1 MKEALNQTV
10 EVLRRGGIILYPTDT
25 VWGIGCDATNAE
37 AVARV
42 LALKERSE
50 VKGLIVLVDSSARID
65 RYVDEVPD
73 IAYDLI
79 DLATS
84 PLTVVFDR
92 GKNLANNLLPADGS
106 VAIRVVQHEFCQ
118 RVVAKLGRPLV
129 STSANVAGGVTP
141 RVLAE
146 VDERIVRGVDFVVP
160 ERFHCPVSDRPSG
173 VVAVGRGGVVRVI
186 RE

>member
-1 MKEALNQTV
+1 MKEVLNQTV
-10 EVLRRGGIILYPTDT
+10 EVLQRGGIILYPTDT

-42 LALKERSE
+42 LELKQRSE
-50 VKGLIVLVDSSARID
+50 AKGLIVLVDTSARID
-65 RYVDEVPD
+65 RYVDDVPD

-92 GKNLANNLLPADGS
+92 GKNLASNLLPADGS
-106 VAIRVVQHEFCQ
+106 VAIRVVQHEFC
-118 RVVAKLGRPLV
+118 RRLVERLGRPLV
-129 STSANVAGGVTP
+129 STSANVAGGATP

-146 VDERIVRGVDFVVP
+146 VDERIVRGVDMVVP
-160 ERFHCPVSDRPSG
+160 EQFHCPMSSRPSG
-173 VVAVGRGGVVRVI
+173 VVAVQRGGVVRVI

>member
-1 MKEALNQTV
+1 MKEVLNQTV
-10 EVLRRGGIILYPTDT
+10 EVLQRGGIILYPTDT

-42 LALKERSE
+42 LELKQRSE
-50 VKGLIVLVDSSARID
+50 AKGLIVLVDTSARID
-65 RYVDEVPD
+65 RYVDDVPD

-92 GKNLANNLLPADGS
+92 GKNLASNLLPADGS
-106 VAIRVVQHEFCQ
+106 VAIRVVQHEFC
-118 RVVAKLGRPLV
+118 RRLVERLGRPLV
-129 STSANVAGGVTP
+129 STSANVAGGATP

-146 VDERIVRGVDFVVP
+146 VDERIVRGVDMVVP
-160 ERFHCPVSDRPSG
+160 EQFHCPVSSRPSG
-173 VVAVGRGGVVRVI
+173 VVAVQRGGVVRVI

>member
-1 MKEALNQTV
+1 MLTQTV
-10 EVLRRGGIILYPTDT
+10 EVLQCGGIILYPTDT

-42 LALKERSE
+42 LELKQRSE
-50 VKGLIVLVDSSARID
+50 AKGLIVLVDTSARID
-65 RYVDEVPD
+65 RYVDDVPD

-92 GKNLANNLLPADGS
+92 GKNLASNLLPADGS
-106 VAIRVVQHEFCQ
+106 VAIRVVQHEFC
-118 RVVAKLGRPLV
+118 RRLVERLGRPLV
-129 STSANVAGGVTP
+129 STSANVAGGATP

-146 VDERIVRGVDFVVP
+146 VDERIVRGVDMVVP
-160 ERFHCPVSDRPSG
+160 EQFHCPVSSRPSG
-173 VVAVGRGGVVRVI
+173 VVAVQRGGVVRVI

>member
-1 MKEALNQTV
+1 MTQTV
-10 EVLRRGGIILYPTDT
+10 EVLQRGGIILYPTDT

-42 LALKERSE
+42 LELKQRSE
-50 VKGLIVLVDSSARID
+50 AKGLIVLVDTSARID
-65 RYVDEVPD
+65 RYVDDVPD

-92 GKNLANNLLPADGS
+92 GKNLASNLLPADGS
-106 VAIRVVQHEFCQ
+106 VAIRVVQHEFC
-118 RVVAKLGRPLV
+118 RRLVERLGRPLV
-129 STSANVAGGVTP
+129 STSANVAGGATP

-146 VDERIVRGVDFVVP
+146 VDERIVRGVDMVVP
-160 ERFHCPVSDRPSG
+160 EQFHCPMSSRPSG
-173 VVAVGRGGVVRVI
+173 VVAVQRGGVVRVI

>member
-1 MKEALNQTV
+1 MKEVLTQTV
-10 EVLRRGGIILYPTDT
+10 EVLQRGGIILYPTDT

-42 LALKERSE
+42 LELKQRSE
-50 VKGLIVLVDSSARID
+50 AKGLIVLVDTSARID
-65 RYVDEVPD
+65 RYVDDVPD

-92 GKNLANNLLPADGS
+92 GKNLASNLLPADGS
-106 VAIRVVQHEFCQ
+106 VAIRVDQHEFC
-118 RVVAKLGRPLV
+118 RRLVERLGRPLM
-129 STSANVAGGVTP
+129 STSANVAGGATP

-146 VDERIVRGVDFVVP
+146 VDERIVRGVDMVVP
-160 ERFHCPVSDRPSG
+160 EQFHCPVSSRPSG
-173 VVAVGRGGVVRVI
+173 VVAVQRGGVVRVI

>member
-1 MKEALNQTV
+1 MKEVLTQTV
-10 EVLRRGGIILYPTDT
+10 EVLQRGGIILYPTDT

-42 LALKERSE
+42 LELKQRSE
-50 VKGLIVLVDSSARID
+50 AKGLIVLVDTSARID
-65 RYVDEVPD
+65 RYVDDVPD

-92 GKNLANNLLPADGS
+92 GKNLASNLLPADGS
-106 VAIRVVQHEFCQ
+106 VAIRVVQHEFC
-118 RVVAKLGRPLV
+118 RRLVERLGRPLV
-129 STSANVAGGVTP
+129 STSANVAGGATP

-146 VDERIVRGVDFVVP
+146 VDERIVRGVDMVVP
-160 ERFHCPVSDRPSG
+160 EQFHCPVSSRPSG
-173 VVAVGRGGVVRVI
+173 VVAVQRGGVVRVI

>member
-1 MKEALNQTV
+1 MKEVLTQTV
-10 EVLRRGGIILYPTDT
+10 EVLQCGGIILYPTDT

-42 LALKERSE
+42 LELKQRSE
-50 VKGLIVLVDSSARID
+50 AKGLIVLVDTSARID
-65 RYVDEVPD
+65 RYVDDVPD

-92 GKNLANNLLPADGS
+92 GKNLASNLLPADGS
-106 VAIRVVQHEFCQ
+106 VAIRVVQHEFC
-118 RVVAKLGRPLV
+118 RRLVERLGRPLV
-129 STSANVAGGVTP
+129 STSANVAGGATP

-146 VDERIVRGVDFVVP
+146 VDERIVRGVDMVVP
-160 ERFHCPVSDRPSG
+160 EQFHCPVSSRPSG
-173 VVAVGRGGVVRVI
+173 VVAVQRGGVVRVI

>member
-1 MKEALNQTV
+1 MKEVLTQTV
-10 EVLRRGGIILYPTDT
+10 EVLQRGGIILYPTDT

-42 LALKERSE
+42 LELKQRSE
-50 VKGLIVLVDSSARID
+50 VKGLIVLVDTSARID
-65 RYVDEVPD
+65 RYVDDVPD

-92 GKNLANNLLPADGS
+92 GKNLASNLLPADGS
-106 VAIRVVQHEFCQ
+106 VAIRVVQHEFC
-118 RVVAKLGRPLV
+118 RRLVERLGRPLV
-129 STSANVAGGVTP
+129 STSANVAGGATP

-146 VDERIVRGVDFVVP
+146 VDERIVRGVDMVVP
-160 ERFHCPVSDRPSG
+160 EQFHCPMSSRPSG
-173 VVAVGRGGVVRVI
+173 VVAVQRGGVVRVI

>member
-1 MKEALNQTV
+1 MLTQTV
-10 EVLRRGGIILYPTDT
+10 EVLQRGGIILYPTDT

-42 LALKERSE
+42 LELKQRSE
-50 VKGLIVLVDSSARID
+50 AKGLIVLVDTSARID
-65 RYVDEVPD
+65 RYVDDVPD

-92 GKNLANNLLPADGS
+92 GKNLASNLLPADGS
-106 VAIRVVQHEFCQ
+106 VAIRVVQHEFC
-118 RVVAKLGRPLV
+118 RRLVERLGRPLV
-129 STSANVAGGVTP
+129 STSANVAGGATP

-146 VDERIVRGVDFVVP
+146 VDERIVRGVDMVVP
-160 ERFHCPVSDRPSG
+160 EQFHCPVSSRPSG
-173 VVAVGRGGVVRVI
+173 VVAVQRGGVVRVI

>member
-1 MKEALNQTV
+1 MKEVLTQTV
-10 EVLRRGGIILYPTDT
+10 EVLQRGGIILYPTDT

-42 LALKERSE
+42 LELKQRSE
-50 VKGLIVLVDSSARID
+50 AKGLIVLVDTSARID
-65 RYVDEVPD
+65 RYVDDVPD

-92 GKNLANNLLPADGS
+92 GKNLASNLLPADGS
-106 VAIRVVQHEFCQ
+106 VAIRVVQHEFC
-118 RVVAKLGRPLV
+118 RRLVERLGRPLV
-129 STSANVAGGVTP
+129 STSANVAGGATP

-146 VDERIVRGVDFVVP
+146 VDERIVRGVDMVVP
-160 ERFHCPVSDRPSG
+160 EQFHCPMSSRPSG
-173 VVAVGRGGVVRVI
+173 VVAVQRGGVVRVI

>member
-1 MKEALNQTV
+1 MKEVLTQTV
-10 EVLRRGGIILYPTDT
+10 EVLQRGGIILYPTDT

-42 LALKERSE
+42 LELKQRSE
-50 VKGLIVLVDSSARID
+50 AKGLIVLVDTSARID
-65 RYVDEVPD
+65 RYVDDVPD

-92 GKNLANNLLPADGS
+92 GKNLASNLLPADGS
-106 VAIRVVQHEFCQ
+106 VAIRVVQHEFC
-118 RVVAKLGRPLV
+118 RRLVERLGRPLV
-129 STSANVAGGVTP
+129 STSANVAGGATP

-146 VDERIVRGVDFVVP
+146 VDERIVRGVDMVVP
-160 ERFHCPVSDRPSG
+160 EQFHCPVSSRPSS
-173 VVAVGRGGVVRVI
+173 VVAVQRGGVVRVI

>member
-1 MKEALNQTV
+1 MLTQTV
-10 EVLRRGGIILYPTDT
+10 EVLQRGGIILYPTDT

-42 LALKERSE
+42 LELKQRSE
-50 VKGLIVLVDSSARID
+50 AKGLIVLVDTSARID
-65 RYVDEVPD
+65 RYVDDVPD

-92 GKNLANNLLPADGS
+92 GKNLASNLLPADGS
-106 VAIRVVQHEFCQ
+106 VAIRVVQHEFC
-118 RVVAKLGRPLV
+118 RRLVERLGRPLV
-129 STSANVAGGVTP
+129 STSANVAGGATP

-146 VDERIVRGVDFVVP
+146 VDGRIVRGVDMVVP
-160 ERFHCPVSDRPSG
+160 EQFHCPVSSRPSG
-173 VVAVGRGGVVRVI
+173 VVAVQRGGVVRVI

>member
-1 MKEALNQTV
+1 MLTQTV
-10 EVLRRGGIILYPTDT
+10 EVLQRGGIILYPTDT

-42 LALKERSE
+42 LELKQRSE
-50 VKGLIVLVDSSARID
+50 AKGLIVLVDTSARID
-65 RYVDEVPD
+65 RYVDDVPD

-92 GKNLANNLLPADGS
+92 GKNLASNLLPADGS
-106 VAIRVVQHEFCQ
+106 VAIRVVQHEFC
-118 RVVAKLGRPLV
+118 RRLVERLGRPLV
-129 STSANVAGGVTP
+129 STSANVAGGATP

-146 VDERIVRGVDFVVP
+146 VDERIVRGVDMVVP
-160 ERFHCPVSDRPSG
+160 EQFHCPMSSRPSG
-173 VVAVGRGGVVRVI
+173 VVAVQRGGVVRVI

>member
-1 MKEALNQTV
+1 MLNQTV
-10 EVLRRGGIILYPTDT
+10 EVLQRGGIILYPTDT

-42 LALKERSE
+42 LELKQRSE
-50 VKGLIVLVDSSARID
+50 AKGLIVLVDTSARID
-65 RYVDEVPD
+65 RYVDDVPD

-92 GKNLANNLLPADGS
+92 GKNLASNLLPADGS
-106 VAIRVVQHEFCQ
+106 VAIRVVQHEFC
-118 RVVAKLGRPLV
+118 RRLVERLGRPLV
-129 STSANVAGGVTP
+129 STSANVAGGATP

-146 VDERIVRGVDFVVP
+146 VDERIVRGVDMVVP
-160 ERFHCPVSDRPSG
+160 EQFHCPMSSRPSG
-173 VVAVGRGGVVRVI
+173 VVAVQRGGVVRVI